1 MRDDVTTT
9 ACELVDF
16 VYAEAW
22 LLDDERYEQWLDLF
36 AAAGRYWVPLEGAR
50 QNETEKRNSIADEDR
65 MLLSLRIERLRA
77 GLAHSQQPRSSM
89 QHILQQPTVL
99 QHEEGAGSA
108 ILRTPFVYAES
119 RGDEM
124 VTLHGHYIHN
134 LIRERDA
141 LRIALKRVNLVNAGS
156 RLPMIQLFP

>member
-1 MRDDVTTT
+1 MRNDVTS
-9 ACELVDF
+9 AARELVDF
-16 VYAEAW
+16 VYAEAS
-22 LLDDERYEQWLDLF
+22 LLDDERYEEWLALF
-36 AAAGRYWVPLEGAR
+36 AADGRYWVPLQGAR
-50 QNETEKRNSIADEDR
+50 QAEAEKRNSIADEDR

-89 QHILQQPTVL
+89 QHVLQQPIVL
-99 QHEEGAGSA
+99 QAEDAAGCA

-124 VTLHGHYIHN
+124 VTLHGHYIHR
-134 LIRERDA
+134 LIRESSA
-141 LRIALKRVNLVNAGS
+141 LRMSLKRVNLVNAGS